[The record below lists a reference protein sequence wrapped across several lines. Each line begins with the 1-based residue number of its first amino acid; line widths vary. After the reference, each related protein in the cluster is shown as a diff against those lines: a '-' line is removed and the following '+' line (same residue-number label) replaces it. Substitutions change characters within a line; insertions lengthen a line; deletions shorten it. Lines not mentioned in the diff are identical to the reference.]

1 MEIRESPQCEDFPH
15 CGASSLV
22 NREISS
28 VGTASETSGFVQARE
43 AFMRK
48 AGGVVAILAG
58 ISGAIH
64 RGYEAVRL
72 SLSEEFMEL
81 SYATEVLG
89 TLLGSVAIFIAI
101 AALGVV
107 AITTKVKGTYA
118 AVPLILS
125 AIAASLLDAQFAMV
139 FAAQAVVGASLVF
152 FDKKS
157 RHGA

>member
-1 MEIRESPQCEDFPH
+1 
-15 CGASSLV
+15 
-22 NREISS
+22 
-28 VGTASETSGFVQARE
+28 
-43 AFMRK
+43 MRN

-118 AVPLILS
+118 AVPLILC

-139 FAAQAVVGASLVF
+139 FAAQAVVGASLVI

-157 RHGA
+157 RQGA